1 MKKVLLII
9 TLFLIAINVN
19 AEELNISSKSAILYN
34 QNDGKVLFAQNENE
48 KVQIASI
55 TKIMTAIVSIEQID
69 DLDKKIT
76 LTSNDF
82 KGIAEENLVTAGFAV
97 GQTVTY
103 RDLLYGLLVKS
114 GAECAKGLVNNI
126 TTLDKF
132 VELMNNKVRDLK
144 LNQTSFSNPIGLD
157 DENNYSTANEV
168 SKIFMYALKNEEF
181 KKIITTD
188 SYTSSDGKLTI
199 NNKIRKNKDVGDYLL
214 GGKTGTTD
222 GAGLC
227 LASIASKDDVNFLLI
242 TLGAPYDKKGPHNFE
257 DAKTIYQYYID
268 NYGYH
273 NIWEKDDVI
282 LSLKTKLLKKD
293 KIDFYPQKVL
303 KVYLPNSFD
312 KKDLVYKY
320 NGEKII
326 KFNMKKGQKLG
337 KLDVYYKDEKIAS
350 QNIVLNE
357 KPSLSILK
365 VLDEYKL
372 FIIIFVVS
380 FLTLIF
386 VKRKLK

>member
-273 NIWEKDDVI
+273 NIWEKDDV
-282 LSLKTKLLKKD
+282 
-293 KIDFYPQKVL
+293 Q
-303 KVYLPNSFD
+303 SF
-312 KKDLVYKY
+312 
-320 NGEKII
+320 
-326 KFNMKKGQKLG
+326 
-337 KLDVYYKDEKIAS
+337 
-350 QNIVLNE
+350 
-357 KPSLSILK
+357 
-365 VLDEYKL
+365 
-372 FIIIFVVS
+372 
-380 FLTLIF
+380 
-386 VKRKLK
+386 